1 MSVPDLAWK
10 LRIIQAR
17 ARGIIAALDNLPK
30 DLIDAREDWT
40 DQIRVER
47 CLGEIRKAAE
57 AILEGD
63 KP

>member
-1 MSVPDLAWK
+1 
-10 LRIIQAR
+10 
-17 ARGIIAALDNLPK
+17 LDSLPK
-30 DLIDAREDWT
+30 DLADAREDWT
-40 DQIRVER
+40 DQVRVER